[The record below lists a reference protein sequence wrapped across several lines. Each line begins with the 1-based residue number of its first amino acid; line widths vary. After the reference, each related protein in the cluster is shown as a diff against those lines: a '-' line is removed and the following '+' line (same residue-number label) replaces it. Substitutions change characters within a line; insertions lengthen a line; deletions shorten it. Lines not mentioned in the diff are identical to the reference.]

1 MKTIESIPNY
11 RQYLK
16 RRNLSAHTV
25 KNYLHRLQ
33 KFMTWVVVPVESVSS
48 FDVKCYIDL
57 LLEKRL
63 SAQTINSHL
72 IAIRRFYGYLK
83 DEEELAIQNPVIRG
97 MALRLPKPLPQHLRD
112 SDVIIFLKSVNKLRD
127 MAIFMLMLRCGLRVE
142 EVANLTLD
150 AIDYMRSQIMVRCG
164 KGAKDRV
171 VYISNDAAD
180 ALAVYLKTRA
190 PTNEQKVFLVEKGT
204 YKDQPISVRGIQKRI
219 EYYSQK
225 SEVNV
230 SCHQLRHTMATQ
242 LLNANA
248 DLVTIQNLLVNI
260 KILTTQRYS
269 KISNVKA
276 QRDYYNAMTEVMEK
290 TTIVTAKG
298 RVH

>member
-1 MKTIESIPNY
+1 M
-11 RQYLK
+11 K
-16 RRNLSAHTV
+16 RRNLSDHTV

-33 KFMTWVVVPVESVSS
+33 KFMTWVAVPVESVSS
-48 FDVKCYIDL
+48 VEVKCYIDL

-72 IAIRRFYGYLK
+72 IAIRRFYRYLK
-83 DEEELAIQNPVIRG
+83 DEEELAIKNPVIRG

-112 SDVIIFLKSVNKLRD
+112 SDVVVFLKSVSKPRD

-142 EVANLTLD
+142 EIANLTLS

-171 VYISNDAAD
+171 VYISNDAAET
-180 ALAVYLKTRA
+180 LAAYLQIR
-190 PTNEQKVFLVEKGT
+190 PTTKEQKVFLVEKGN
-204 YKDQPISVRGIQKRI
+204 YKDQAISVRGIQKRI

-225 SEVNV
+225 SGVSV

-248 DLVTIQNLLVNI
+248 NIVTIQELLGHSRIV
-260 KILTTQRYS
+260 TTQRYS
-269 KISNVKA
+269 KLSNVKA

-290 TTIVTAKG
+290 TTIAISKN
-298 RVH
+298 RVQ